1 MADFIII
8 MILVILIGAAVA
20 YIIKAK
26 KSGAQCMGCPAAG
39 KCAGKKG
46 VHKQCDCSRH
56 VKKNS
61 DFEQEKIKKY

>member
-8 MILVILIGAAVA
+8 IILVILIGAAVT
-20 YIIKAK
+20 YIVKAK

-46 VHKQCDCSRH
+46 VHKHILFHH
-56 VKKNS
+56 VLSYDVNTRKP
-61 DFEQEKIKKY
+61 FLP

>member
-39 KCAGKKG
+39 KCAGKREYISSVIAVG
-46 VHKQCDCSRH
+46 M
-56 VKKNS
+56 
-61 DFEQEKIKKY
+61 